1 MADGVIILRVLRQ
14 SPRTDL
20 LLEQV
25 GQAVTDLPLVADDHG
40 TVEVR
45 AARRAPQVWDAVRD
59 ALDEA
64 GSDWRQ
70 WLHLSARPK
79 R

>member
-1 MADGVIILRVLRQ
+1 MAEATIVLRVLRRGAR
-14 SPRTDL
+14 SDL

-25 GQAVTDLPLVADDHG
+25 GRAIADGPLVPDDHG
-40 TVEVR
+40 TVEVP
-45 AARRAPQVWDAVRD
+45 ASRRAPQVWDAVRD

-70 WLHLSARPK
+70 WLHLSARP
-79 R
+79 RR

>member
-1 MADGVIILRVLRQ
+1 MAEATIVLRVIRRGRR
-14 SPRTDL
+14 SEL
-20 LLEQV
+20 LLEEV
-25 GQAVTDLPLVADDHG
+25 GRAITDAPLVADDHG
-40 TVEVR
+40 TVEVP
-45 AARRAPQVWDAVRD
+45 APRRAPQVWDAVRN

-64 GSDWRQ
+64 GPDWRQ